1 VHKSRLSGLIVEK
14 SPVKDILMVEKSP
27 VKQEVNDE
35 LEESKSAVKN
45 NDFRNALGI

>member
-14 SPVKDILMVEKSP
+14 SPVKDSLMVEKSP
-27 VKQEVNDE
+27 IKQEVNDD

-45 NDFRNALGI
+45 NDFRSALGI

>member
-1 VHKSRLSGLIVEK
+1 MHKSRLSGLIVEK

-45 NDFRNALGI
+45 NDFRSALGI